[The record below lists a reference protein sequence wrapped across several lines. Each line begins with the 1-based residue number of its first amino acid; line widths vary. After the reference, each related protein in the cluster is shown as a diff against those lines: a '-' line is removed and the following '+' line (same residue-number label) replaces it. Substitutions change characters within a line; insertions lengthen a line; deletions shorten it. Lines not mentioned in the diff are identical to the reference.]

1 MNKLL
6 IDRWILIVQV
16 VYKVRIHRLLTP
28 TEFRESGLRSINP
41 FPDQADFSDDWPVFV
56 ELTNGEVYGCDLIV
70 SAVGVEASFQPV
82 SSTVSR
88 TSADFFGTLFD
99 LAPASAGGGVL
110 VDDQMQTSVPDVYA
124 AGDCAFANWTWA
136 PHWIQMRLWSQARQ
150 MGFQAAKAMFGHAT
164 GERLVP
170 LDFTFELFTHVTYF
184 FGFKVVLLGLFNG
197 QGLDL
202 TSPDCYLLMRVTPG
216 EEYVKCVMQSGRMQ
230 GALLIGETDL
240 EETLE
245 NLIVNQLD
253 LINLE
258 DSLLDPNIDLG
269 DYFD

>member
-88 TSADFFGTLFD
+88 TSADFFGTSFD
-99 LAPASAGGGVL
+99 LAPANAGGGVL

-150 MGFQAAKAMFGHAT
+150 MGFQVCELTNELIQLPSELTHSWLTITDHRSGWLLA
-164 GERLVP
+164 GE
-170 LDFTFELFTHVTYF
+170 
-184 FGFKVVLLGLFNG
+184 
-197 QGLDL
+197 
-202 TSPDCYLLMRVTPG
+202 
-216 EEYVKCVMQSGRMQ
+216 
-230 GALLIGETDL
+230 I
-240 EETLE
+240 TL
-245 NLIVNQLD
+245 
-253 LINLE
+253 
-258 DSLLDPNIDLG
+258 
-269 DYFD
+269 